1 MKKYI
6 VCLMGLVMALGFVGM
21 SSAAVVT
28 DPAGDA
34 VGPTDIT
41 AIRAEQLER
50 GDGLLM
56 MKVSYTATPSI
67 GGIMI
72 FEADVDSS
80 TGTGGNLSMTGIPV
94 TPCPCK
100 TTAGIDVGIILVNRP
115 QGAASNSALCGTR
128 RETGEWYAIV
138 SSGGSDTTG
147 ILRGYTDPVPA
158 QSLTSRSYTFPWSH
172 ILAYV
177 TYAITNPAE
186 KFDYAS
192 SINPA
197 TTRWQLSVWTDPNY
211 ATDLDDFGDGL
222 TSFDISD
229 WAPNGDGVLVTSVDD
244 GSVDR
249 LIFCEGNFDGDPDVD
264 GGDASKF
271 KTDFGRGKLSFPCPT
286 SNYYY

>member
-21 SSAAVVT
+21 SSAGIVT

-41 AIRAEQLER
+41 AIRAEQLAR
-50 GDGLLM
+50 PDGLIM
-56 MKVSYTATPSI
+56 MKVSYTATPNI

-80 TGTGGNLSMTGIPV
+80 TGTGGSLSMTGIPV

-100 TTAGIDVGIILVNRP
+100 TTAGMDLGIIVLNRP
-115 QGAASNSALCGTR
+115 QGATSNSALCGKR
-128 RETGEWYAIV
+128 REGGEWYAIA
-138 SSGGSDTTG
+138 SAGGSDTVG
-147 ILRGYTDPVPA
+147 ILRGYTDPVLPE
-158 QSLTSRSYTFPWSH
+158 TITNRSFSFPFSH

-177 TYAITNPAE
+177 NYNITNPAE
-186 KFDYAS
+186 RPDYAS

-197 TTRWQLSVWTDPNY
+197 TTRWQVSVWTDANY
-211 ATDLDDFGDGL
+211 ATDLDDFGNGSTL
-222 TSFDISD
+222 FNISD
-229 WAPNGDGVLVTSVDD
+229 WAPNGDGVLVTGVDD

-249 LIFCEGNFDGDPDVD
+249 LIFCEGNMDGDPDVD
-264 GGDASKF
+264 GNDASKF
-271 KTDFGRGKLSFPCPT
+271 KTDFGRSKLSFPCPT